1 MKIKLDM
8 SATWLFSVIIAGLFV
23 IALPQSYSANTEYL
37 LVGTGYGISQ
47 NTVHD
52 TTIQLALMIMN
63 GQDVMLQSGHILL
76 GDDSHSI
83 KNLDLSFLRNG
94 KLFRINAVSND
105 DLTIKGMGRLITSN
119 EDGSIYQ
126 ITARTTKEN
135 TSQKIILLA
144 TLMQDKT
151 TQAQIPQAQTEL
163 IQKQDVLLLVEH
175 YDRVEWKSQYK
186 FAVRTFDPQLNTNH
200 EFHKT
205 SGYLEGAS
213 ISAKITD
220 PLGNVI
226 KVSNGVMQKFGYY
239 EDDLLI
245 PDNARTGNYVLNVTV
260 SGKNFNTSTKE
271 LTFFVIPLST
281 DTASP

>member
-8 SATWLFSVIIAGLFV
+8 SATWVFFVIIGVFFI
-23 IALPQSYSANTEYL
+23 IALPQSYSENADYL
-37 LVGTGYGISQ
+37 LVGTGYEISQ

-52 TTIQLALMIMN
+52 TTIQLALKIMN
-63 GQDVMLQSGHILL
+63 GQEVILQSGQILS
-76 GDDSHSI
+76 GDGSHSI

-105 DLTIKGMGRLITSN
+105 DLTVKGMGKLITSN

-144 TLMQDKT
+144 TLMQDKIT
-151 TQAQIPQAQTEL
+151 QAQTESVH
-163 IQKQDVLLLVEH
+163 KQDVLLLVEH
-175 YDRVEWKSQYK
+175 YDRVEWMSQYK
-186 FAVRTFDPQLNTNH
+186 FVVRTFDPQLNTNY
-200 EFHKT
+200 EFYKV
-205 SGYLEGAS
+205 SGYLEGVQ

-226 KVSNGVMQKFGYY
+226 KVSNGTTQKFGYY
-239 EDDLLI
+239 EDSI
-245 PDNARTGNYVLNVTV
+245 IIQDNARTGNYVLNVTT
-260 SGKNFNTSTKE
+260 SGENFNTSTKE

-281 DTASP
+281 TSDTP

>member
-1 MKIKLDM
+1 MKIKLGM
-8 SATWLFSVIIAGLFV
+8 GHTWLFFVITAGLFA
-23 IALPQSYSANTEYL
+23 IALPQSYSENTDYL

-47 NTVHD
+47 NVVHD
-52 TTIQLALMIMN
+52 TTIQLALKIPD
-63 GQDVMLQSGHILL
+63 GQEVILQSGQVLL
-76 GDDSHSI
+76 GDGSHSI

-105 DLTIKGMGRLITSN
+105 DLTVKGMGRLVTSN

-126 ITARTTKEN
+126 ITARATKEN

-151 TQAQIPQAQTEL
+151 IQAQTTQAETEPE
-163 IQKQDVLLLVEH
+163 QKQDVLLLVEH
-175 YDRVEWKSQYK
+175 HNRVEWKSQYK
-186 FAVRTFDPQLNTNH
+186 FVVRTFDSQLNANY
-200 EFHKT
+200 EFYKT
-205 SGYLEGAS
+205 SGYLEGVQ

-226 KVSNGVMQKFGYY
+226 KVSNGTTQKFGYY
-239 EDDLLI
+239 EDSI
-245 PDNARTGNYVLNVTV
+245 IIQDNARTGNYVLNVTA

-271 LTFFVIPLST
+271 LTFLVIPLST
-281 DTASP
+281 DTATP